1 MIAVEKEGERRA
13 LPYYLCNS
21 EMGTMHSRT
30 ANQESM

>member
-21 EMGTMHSRT
+21 EMGT
-30 ANQESM
+30 NQESM